1 VLVGP
6 VSERGDRFVGPRLV
20 YPTIP
25 KSVPDELALADAR
38 TSTPPTQGTR
48 PIGVNESPSRPSP
61 GVDKRELDEPK
72 AGLAT
77 SVESIATTARDA
89 QDARRVIVEGSSNL
103 VSEVESKGDA
113 RVLGLVVEASPP
125 ITPSSFTGSL
135 ALTGASSLLLGLI
148 ALVLL
153 LAGSAVLKLTKRS

>member
-1 VLVGP
+1 LAVEP
-6 VSERGDRFVGPRLV
+6 VIEKGDRFVGPRLV
-20 YPTIP
+20 YPAIP
-25 KSVPDELALADAR
+25 NSIPDELALTDVR
-38 TSTPPTQGTR
+38 TSTPPAQGTR
-48 PIGVNESPSRPSP
+48 PIGVNESAALPSQ
-61 GVDKRELDEPK
+61 GVDKRESDEPK

-77 SVESIATTARDA
+77 SAQSIATTERDA
-89 QDARRVIVEGSSNL
+89 QGARRIIAVGSSNL

-113 RVLGLVVEASPP
+113 RVLGLVVEASAP